1 MRFQCHIGTGV
12 RVLPPAVIRA
22 AAPRVLPAKR
32 ASARHRKLPGYA
44 AVASGALLAI
54 AGCASFDSKVV
65 KAWAVEPVLSVM
77 HSGQSSQAYYAMGR
91 YLDGSQAWDKSIDAY
106 RKSIAADAQN
116 VEAYNALGVALAQS
130 GRLADAETTLRQ
142 AVALAP
148 GLAHVR
154 SNLGCVLL
162 LAGKPG
168 EAVTELKAAVRQD
181 STNAIAVA
189 NLRDA
194 LAQANITQYATVAAA
209 RSAPATNA
217 EASDDAATTISVPT
231 PITSAEVPM
240 PLAAAV
246 SVPTP
251 LQTASMPAPEL
262 VAALAPASGIA
273 ADAAAPLASDVA
285 GTSIAKAKATNP
297 RVPELPAI
305 RERAMRLEVSNGN
318 GVNGMAARVGRWL
331 ATQGVQTDR
340 LTNQQP
346 FGQRQTVIQYRN
358 GHEEAALRVA
368 RSLPAN
374 AKAEPMPTQGLRS
387 DVRVVLGRDWVQTA
401 ACLGRDT
408 CQPVGTAVA
417 VATNPK

>member
-1 MRFQCHIGTGV
+1 MRFQCHIGPGTPTP
-12 RVLPPAVIRA
+12 PPAVIRA
-22 AAPRVLPAKR
+22 VAASQAVTAKPIR
-32 ASARHRKLPGYA
+32 ATQSKLPRYA
-44 AVASGALLAI
+44 AVTGGALLVI
-54 AGCASFDSKVV
+54 AGCASVDSKAV
-65 KAWAVEPVLSVM
+65 KSWAVEPVLSVM

-106 RKSIAADAQN
+106 RKAIAADAQN
-116 VEAYNALGVALAQS
+116 IEAYNALGVALAQS

-148 GLAHVR
+148 ALAHVR

-162 LAGKPG
+162 LAGRPV

-181 STNAIAVA
+181 SANATAVA

-194 LAQANITQYATVAAA
+194 LAQANGTQYTAVAAA
-209 RSAPATNA
+209 RSAPATTPENR
-217 EASDDAATTISVPT
+217 DDAPTTISVPT
-231 PITSAEVPM
+231 PITSAEVPT

-246 SVPTP
+246 TIPTASQSTSMSAAKITAANVAETPIATAKAATPKVPEVPT
-251 LQTASMPAPEL
+251 
-262 VAALAPASGIA
+262 V
-273 ADAAAPLASDVA
+273 
-285 GTSIAKAKATNP
+285 
-297 RVPELPAI
+297 

-346 FGQRQTVIQYRN
+346 YAQKQTVIQYRS
-358 GHEEAALRVA
+358 GHEDAALRVA

-374 AKAEPMPTQGLRS
+374 AKAEPVPTLGLRS

-401 ACLGRDT
+401 ACLGHDA

-417 VATNPK
+417 VATTPK

>member
-1 MRFQCHIGTGV
+1 MRFQCHIGTGFQSA
-12 RVLPPAVIRA
+12 PPAVIRPTTP
-22 AAPRVLPAKR
+22 PRALPAKLDPP
-32 ASARHRKLPGYA
+32 AQLLKVPGYA
-44 AVASGALLAI
+44 AVAGGALLLV
-54 AGCASFDSKVV
+54 AGCASIDSRVV

-106 RKSIAADAQN
+106 RKSIAADAHN
-116 VEAYNALGVALAQS
+116 IEAYNALGVALAQS

-148 GLAHVR
+148 TLAHVR

-162 LAGKPG
+162 LAGRPG

-181 STNAIAVA
+181 GTNAMAVA

-194 LAQANITQYATVAAA
+194 LAQLNVTQHATVGAA

-217 EASDDAATTISVPT
+217 EASDEAPTMISVPT
-231 PITSAEVPM
+231 PITSAEIPM
-240 PLAAAV
+240 PLATAV
-246 SVPTP
+246 SVPTA
-251 LQTASMPAPEL
+251 LQTAATPAPEL
-262 VAALAPASGIA
+262 TAAS
-273 ADAAAPLASDVA
+273 VA
-285 GTSIAKAKATNP
+285 GTSISKAKTANP
-297 RVPELPAI
+297 RVPEMPAI

-318 GVNGMAARVGRWL
+318 GVTGMAARVGRWL

-340 LTNQQP
+340 LTNQHP
-346 FGQRQTVIQYRN
+346 FGQRQTVIQYRI
-358 GHEEAALRVA
+358 GHAEAALRVA

-374 AKAEPMPTQGLRS
+374 AKAEAAPTQGLRS
-387 DVRVVLGRDWVQTA
+387 DVRVVIGRDWVQTA